1 MWVYRKG
8 EISHSSAAS
17 KTYSCYTRTACQ
29 LERAYIFSALEK
41 KEQSMSC
48 QQKEER
54 QKKYRQPD
62 GSILCDLQ
70 SLYLN
75 CEKSLLHPFVI
86 FLPHNVE

>member
-29 LERAYIFSALEK
+29 LERAYIFSALEE

-54 QKKYRQPD
+54 QKKYRQSD
-62 GSILCDLQ
+62 GSILLKKVGNATGGKGATYGD
-70 SLYLN
+70 
-75 CEKSLLHPFVI
+75 I
-86 FLPHNVE
+86 

>member
-62 GSILCDLQ
+62 GSILLKKVGNATGGKGATYGD
-70 SLYLN
+70 
-75 CEKSLLHPFVI
+75 I
-86 FLPHNVE
+86 

>member
-1 MWVYRKG
+1 MFREEGNMWVYRKG

-29 LERAYIFSALEK
+29 LERAYIFSALEE

-54 QKKYRQPD
+54 QKDIGVRP
-62 GSILCDLQ
+62 LV
-70 SLYLN
+70 LN
-75 CEKSLLHPFVI
+75 CKCKMNKI
-86 FLPHNVE
+86 